1 VYRAGRACA
10 GLLILVALTAV
21 IWHAYPD
28 GRAAVAV
35 RKWSMAAG
43 TAAGASAGA
52 NAGLS
57 AGTDTGTAAA
67 RASWE
72 LARPGQAYDYNFDLM
87 ARVIS
92 AEAKGEPYVGQVAVG
107 AVILNRVEHPHF
119 PKTIPGVIFEPDAFT
134 AVSQGTIWL
143 PPTASSMRAAQD
155 ALAGWDPT
163 GGALYYYNPAK
174 ATNWWITTRRF
185 LVQIGSHI
193 FFR

>member
-1 VYRAGRACA
+1 MYKVGRICI
-10 GLLILVALTAV
+10 GLLVLVALVAVVWYVRPGDRAPAIRTRHAGADADGSSPTTSATAV
-21 IWHAYPD
+21 AP
-28 GRAAVAV
+28 
-35 RKWSMAAG
+35 
-43 TAAGASAGA
+43 T
-52 NAGLS
+52 
-57 AGTDTGTAAA
+57 
-67 RASWE
+67 SWE
-72 LARPGQAYDYNFDLM
+72 LAAPGQAYDYNFDLM

-92 AEAKGEPYVGQVAVG
+92 AEAEGEPYVGQVAVG

-143 PPTASSMRAAQD
+143 PPTASAIRAAQD

-185 LVQIGSHI
+185 LVQIGSHV
-193 FFR
+193 FYR

>member
-1 VYRAGRACA
+1 MYRTSRVIA
-10 GLLILVALTAV
+10 GLLVPAAIV
-21 IWHAYPD
+21 
-28 GRAAVAV
+28 AAVWYLHPHGSPAAV
-35 RKWSMAAG
+35 RTWQAGRGGGGSAAAAAR
-43 TAAGASAGA
+43 TAAAGAAAGA
-52 NAGLS
+52 APLS
-57 AGTDTGTAAA
+57 WD
-67 RASWE
+67 
-72 LARPGQAYDYNFDLM
+72 LAEPGQAYDYSFDLM

-107 AVILNRVEHPHF
+107 AVILNRVGHPHF
-119 PKTIPGVIFEPDAFT
+119 PTTIPGVIFEPDAFT

-143 PPTASSMRAAQD
+143 PPTASAMRAAQD

-185 LVQIGSHI
+185 LVQIGSHV

>member
-1 VYRAGRACA
+1 MYRAGRVCA
-10 GLLILVALTAV
+10 GLLFLVALVAV
-21 IWHAYPD
+21 IWHVRPY
-28 GRAAVAV
+28 GRPAAVRTWRV
-35 RKWSMAAG
+35 AAG
-43 TAAGASAGA
+43 TGTGVGTSA
-52 NAGLS
+52 NI
-57 AGTDTGTAAA
+57 GTGTGTAATVA
-67 RASWE
+67 AAPASWD

-92 AEAKGEPYVGQVAVG
+92 AEARGEPYVGQVAVG

-143 PPTASSMRAAQD
+143 PPTASSVRAAQD

-185 LVQIGSHI
+185 LVQIGRHV

>member
-1 VYRAGRACA
+1 MYRAGRACA
-10 GLLILVALTAV
+10 GLLILVAVVAL
-21 IWHAYPD
+21 IWHVHPHDRPVAVRTWRVQS
-28 GRAAVAV
+28 GTGTGAAVAP
-35 RKWSMAAG
+35 
-43 TAAGASAGA
+43 
-52 NAGLS
+52 
-57 AGTDTGTAAA
+57 
-67 RASWE
+67 ASWD
-72 LARPGQAYDYNFDLM
+72 LARPGQAYEYNFDLM

-92 AEAKGEPYVGQVAVG
+92 AEARGEPYVGQVAVG

-143 PPTASSMRAAQD
+143 PPTASSVRAAQD

-185 LVQIGSHI
+185 LVQIGRHV

>member
-1 VYRAGRACA
+1 MYRAGRACA
-10 GLLILVALTAV
+10 GLLILVAVVAV
-21 IWHAYPD
+21 IWHVHPH
-28 GRAAVAV
+28 GRPVAV
-35 RKWSMAAG
+35 RTWRVAAG
-43 TAAGASAGA
+43 TGTGVGTSA
-52 NAGLS
+52 NI
-57 AGTDTGTAAA
+57 GTATGTAATVA
-67 RASWE
+67 AAPASWD

-143 PPTASSMRAAQD
+143 PPTASSVRAAQD

-174 ATNWWITTRRF
+174 ATNWWITTRHF
-185 LVQIGSHI
+185 LVQIGRHV

>member
-1 VYRAGRACA
+1 MCA
-10 GLLILVALTAV
+10 GLLLLVALVAAV
-21 IWHAYPD
+21 WYAYPRSRP
-28 GRAAVAV
+28 GSVRA
-35 RKWSMAAG
+35 WQ
-43 TAAGASAGA
+43 GAPGPGGIAEP
-52 NAGLS
+52 
-57 AGTDTGTAAA
+57 
-67 RASWE
+67 ASWD
-72 LARPGQAYDYNFDLM
+72 LADPGQAYSYNYDLM

-92 AEAKGEPYVGQVAVG
+92 AEAEGEPYVGQVAVG
-107 AVILNRVEHPHF
+107 AVILNRVQHPHF

-134 AVSQGTIWL
+134 AVSQGTIWF
-143 PPTASSMRAAQD
+143 PPTSSSMRAAQD